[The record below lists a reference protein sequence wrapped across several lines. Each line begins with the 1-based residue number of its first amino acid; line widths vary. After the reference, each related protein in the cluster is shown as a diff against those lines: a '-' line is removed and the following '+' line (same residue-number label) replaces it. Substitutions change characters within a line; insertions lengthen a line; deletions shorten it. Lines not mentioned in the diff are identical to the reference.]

1 MLLLH
6 GADPSQRDSQGGIWG
21 VGYGTVRISKS
32 LDLVKSKMYQNDGW
46 LVSSVSVKY
55 L

>member
-6 GADPSQRDSQGGIWG
+6 GADSSQRDSQGGIWG

-46 LVSSVSVKY
+46 LVEGDF
-55 L
+55 